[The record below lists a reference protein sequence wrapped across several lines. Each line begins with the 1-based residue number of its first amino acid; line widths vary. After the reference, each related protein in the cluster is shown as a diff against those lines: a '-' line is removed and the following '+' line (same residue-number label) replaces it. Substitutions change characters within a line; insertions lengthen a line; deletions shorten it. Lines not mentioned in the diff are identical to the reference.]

1 MLEQIQSNLVTAL
14 LIVRIQ
20 DKEFCFDMNDIQTI
34 INPFRANSTYK
45 NGDTKTIIYDYTEI
59 PIINFAS
66 LFSLESGNEVDSR
79 ILVLKKQTQ
88 SIGFFVDEVKELITF
103 NRDGSEKLN
112 LLPTSPD
119 NPNLIG
125 NVYYKN
131 QLFLFPDIA
140 ELFNQY
146 LPQ

>member
-20 DKEFCFDMNDIQTI
+20 NKEFCFDMNDIQTI
-34 INPFRANSTYK
+34 INPFRTNSTYK

-66 LFSLESGNEVDSR
+66 LFSLESGNGVDSR
-79 ILVLKKQTQ
+79 ILVFKKQTQ
-88 SIGFFVDEVKELITF
+88 SLGFFVDEVKELITF
-103 NRDGSEKLN
+103 NRDGSEKIN
-112 LLPTSPD
+112 LFPTVPD

-125 NVYYKN
+125 NFYYKN
-131 QLFLFPDIA
+131 QLFLFPDIN

-146 LPQ
+146 IP